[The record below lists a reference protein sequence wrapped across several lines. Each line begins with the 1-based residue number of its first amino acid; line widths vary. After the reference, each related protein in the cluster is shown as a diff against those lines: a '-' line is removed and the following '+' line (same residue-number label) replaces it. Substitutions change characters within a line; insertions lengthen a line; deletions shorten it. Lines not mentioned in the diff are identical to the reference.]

1 MTSREIH
8 SKDALRA
15 LLRLGFF
22 VLRKKGSHVRLGH
35 ADGRRV
41 TIAIH
46 PKPLSVGN
54 FHAVLRQAEITKK
67 EFEETL

>member
-1 MTSREIH
+1 MVSREIH
-8 SKDALRA
+8 PKNAVRA

-35 ADGRRV
+35 SDGRRV

-46 PKPLSVGN
+46 LKPLSVGN
-54 FHAVLRQAEITKK
+54 FHSILRQAEITKE
-67 EFEETL
+67 EFDKAL

>member
-8 SKDALRA
+8 PKDALRA

-35 ADGRRV
+35 TDGRRV

-46 PKPLSVGN
+46 PKPLSLGN
-54 FHAVLRQAEITKK
+54 FHSILRQAKITKK
-67 EFEETL
+67 DFEDVL

>member
-1 MTSREIH
+1 MVSREIH
-8 SKDALRA
+8 SKDAVRA

-22 VLRKKGSHVRLGH
+22 VLRKKGIHVRLGH
-35 ADGRRV
+35 SDGRRV

-54 FHAVLRQAEITKK
+54 FHSILRQAKITKE
-67 EFEETL
+67 EFDEAL